1 MIRTWIANVQ
11 PLYEKCK
18 YESYY
23 RQLPDLRK
31 EKADRLCFQKNKA
44 QSVGVWIL
52 LSKIRSK
59 YKITDKAAFNLSH
72 SGDYVLCSIDI
83 DSQAKTQ
90 VGCDIEA
97 VGSADMKIA
106 KRFFCASEYNAILRE
121 ENKELQRD
129 LFYRLW
135 VLKESFMKATKEGM
149 RLDMS
154 TFEIELGTPPALIRQ
169 PKRFPRKY
177 YCKEY
182 EVAEIPCKI
191 AVCSTE
197 DEIDSEIQM
206 ELKL

>member
-1 MIRTWIANVQ
+1 M
-11 PLYEKCK
+11 L
-18 YESYY
+18 
-23 RQLPDLRK
+23 LR
-31 EKADRLCFQKNKA
+31 E
-44 QSVGVWIL
+44 
-52 LSKIRSK
+52 IRSK
-59 YKITDKAAFNLSH
+59 YKITEKAAFNLSH

-83 DSQAKTQ
+83 DCRAQTQ
-90 VGCDIEA
+90 VGCDIET
-97 VGSADMKIA
+97 VGRADIKVA
-106 KRFFCASEYNAILRE
+106 KRFFCTSEYNAILRE
-121 ENKELQRD
+121 ENKTLQRD

-149 RLDMS
+149 SLDMS
-154 TFEIELGTPPALIRQ
+154 SFEIELGTPPALIRQ

-182 EVAEIPCKI
+182 EVSDIPCKI